1 MSASALPSLPAEVVD
16 QAIEWSIRLTY
27 NQPDSST
34 RQAFD
39 AWLASAETHRLAW
52 ARIQSLSGRFAGVSP
67 KLAMQALEKLPEA
80 RLQRRQMLK
89 LLSLFAAVGATACT
103 TQQTLPWQRL
113 VADYSTRV
121 GEHGRWTLAD
131 GSLLELNTDSAV
143 QLHFDASGRT
153 LELLRGELY
162 LVSGKDADSP
172 SRRPLRVN
180 TVFGALE
187 ALGTQFSVRLDE
199 QCCRLGVT
207 EGAVRLQPQAGE
219 AAVAEAGE
227 RWQLQADAAQRLTG
241 NAADAA
247 AWRDGLL
254 AVRDVPLADVLREL
268 GRYRNGYLGC
278 APQIAG
284 RLISGNFNLTDID
297 ATLVF
302 LAHSQGL
309 QLHSLTRYWL
319 RMSA

>member
-1 MSASALPSLPAEVVD
+1 MSTSALPSLPAEVVD

-27 NQPDSST
+27 NQPDGHT

-39 AWLASAETHRLAW
+39 TWLASAETHRLAW
-52 ARIQSLSGRFAGVSP
+52 ARIQSLSGRFAGVAP
-67 KLAMQALEKLPEA
+67 NLAMQALEKLPEA

-89 LLSLFAAVGATACT
+89 LLSLFAAVGATGWT

-143 QLHFDASGRT
+143 QLHFDATGRT

-180 TVFGALE
+180 TAFGVLE
-187 ALGTQFSVRLDE
+187 AQGTQFSVRLDE
-199 QCCRLGVT
+199 QSCRLGVT
-207 EGAVRLQPQAGE
+207 EGAVRLQPQTGE

-227 RWQLQADAAQRLTG
+227 LWRLQSGAAQRLVG
-241 NAADAA
+241 NASDAA

-254 AVRDVPLADVLREL
+254 AVRDMPLADVLREL

-284 RLISGNFNLTDID
+284 RLVSGNFNLIDID

-309 QLHSLTRYWL
+309 QLHSLTRYWV